1 MPEVVPPSNLDPNAA
16 TWGRWVTGKITE
28 LISVV
33 KRNTDNQANQNK
45 QTNSSIKKLSQQIR
59 AQPYVVTSG
68 DTATGSGLNASYVT
82 KNTVVVPIPAGKTI
96 ANVMV
101 IVNAQYLDVS
111 SGGSAVAS
119 GRVFI
124 GPNAT
129 VGGSLGVF
137 SQAVSAAKDAGASAV
152 NNILNLGFSATLT
165 GLDVDNISPNI
176 YVTFQATAT
185 SGTAYGAQ
193 AANFSQVAVQVVFT
207 N

>member
-1 MPEVVPPSNLDPNAA
+1 MAEVVPPTRLDPNAA
-16 TWGRWVTGKITE
+16 PWGRWITAKLVE

-45 QTNSSIKKLSQQIR
+45 QTNSSIKALSKQIIN
-59 AQPYVVTSG
+59 QPYVVTAG
-68 DTATGSGLNASYVT
+68 DTASGAGLNAGYVT
-82 KNTVVVPIPAGKTI
+82 KNTIAIPIPTGKKV

-111 SGGSAVAS
+111 SGGAAVAS

-124 GPNAT
+124 GPNST

-137 SQAVSAAKDAGASAV
+137 SRAVSAAKDAGASAV

-165 GLDVDNISPNI
+165 GLDPDNISPNI